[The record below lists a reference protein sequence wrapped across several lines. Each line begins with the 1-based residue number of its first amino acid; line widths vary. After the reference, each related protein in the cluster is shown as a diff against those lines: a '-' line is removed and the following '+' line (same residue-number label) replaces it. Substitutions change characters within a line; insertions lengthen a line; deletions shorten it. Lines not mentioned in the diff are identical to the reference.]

1 MKEGSRRSKKAVLR
15 ASRRL
20 ATKTACQTWETA
32 YNSFGHHRQ
41 ALMRP
46 RLYLETTIPSYL
58 VARASRDAIL
68 NGQQAAT
75 RKWWEQRRGG
85 YNLFVSEF
93 VDLEAGRG
101 EAAMSS
107 ARAAALRGLP
117 RLAATEDAREL
128 AAEIL
133 GAGLIPAKAAV
144 DASHI
149 AVAAVHRMDIL
160 LTWNC
165 THIHNI
171 AISRHIERLCARAGW
186 PCPAICTPFD
196 LLAS

>member
-1 MKEGSRRSKKAVLR
+1 MK
-15 ASRRL
+15 
-20 ATKTACQTWETA
+20 
-32 YNSFGHHRQ
+32 
-41 ALMRP
+41 P

-58 VARASRDAIL
+58 VARDSRDAIRH
-68 NGQQAAT
+68 GQQAAT
-75 RKWWEQRRGG
+75 RKWWAQQRSD
-85 YNLFVSEF
+85 YDLFVSEF
-93 VDLEAGRG
+93 VDVEAGRG
-101 EAAMSS
+101 DAEMSA
-107 ARAAALRGLP
+107 ARAAALQGLR
-117 RLAATEDAREL
+117 RLAATEHVREL

-133 GAGLIPAKAAV
+133 RTGLIPAKAEV

-171 AISRHIERLCARAGW
+171 AISRQIERLCAQAGW

-196 LLAS
+196 LLEA

>member
-1 MKEGSRRSKKAVLR
+1 MK
-15 ASRRL
+15 
-20 ATKTACQTWETA
+20 
-32 YNSFGHHRQ
+32 
-41 ALMRP
+41 P

-58 VARASRDAIL
+58 VARESRDTIL
-68 NGQQAAT
+68 HGQQAAT
-75 RKWWEQRRGG
+75 QKWWEQQRGN
-85 YNLFVSEF
+85 YELFTSEF

-101 EAAMSS
+101 EAKMSA
-107 ARAAALRGLP
+107 ARAAALQGLP
-117 RLAATEDAREL
+117 RLAATEDVLEL

-133 GAGLIPAKAAV
+133 RTGLIPTKAEV

-171 AISRHIERLCARAGW
+171 AISRQIERLCARAGW
-186 PCPAICTPFD
+186 LCPAICTPFD
-196 LLAS
+196 LLES

>member
-1 MKEGSRRSKKAVLR
+1 MK
-15 ASRRL
+15 
-20 ATKTACQTWETA
+20 
-32 YNSFGHHRQ
+32 
-41 ALMRP
+41 P

-68 NGQQAAT
+68 HGQQAAT
-75 RKWWEQRRGG
+75 RKWWEQR
-85 YNLFVSEF
+85 NDFELFVSEF
-93 VDLEAGRG
+93 VDI
-101 EAAMSS
+101 EAARGDAEMSV
-107 ARAAALRGLP
+107 ARAAAMQGLP
-117 RLAATEDAREL
+117 RLAATEDVREL

-133 GAGLIPAKAAV
+133 GTRLIPAKAAV

-149 AVAAVHRMDIL
+149 AIAAVHRMDIL

-171 AISRHIERLCARAGW
+171 VISRQIERICAQAGW

-196 LLAS
+196 LLAT